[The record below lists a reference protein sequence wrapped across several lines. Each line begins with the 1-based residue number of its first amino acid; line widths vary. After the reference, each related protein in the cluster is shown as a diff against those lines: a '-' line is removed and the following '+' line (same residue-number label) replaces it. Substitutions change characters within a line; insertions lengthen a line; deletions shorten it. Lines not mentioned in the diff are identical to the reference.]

1 MPTQPLNLASFARS
15 EVTRGEPAGAS
26 NSKTSSAGASH
37 DRKVLATTRAFV
49 STCARK
55 YHSFMRMRR
64 AAAELNALSDHA
76 LKDIGLARCEI
87 EFRLRQAARRE

>member
-26 NSKTSSAGASH
+26 NSKTNSTGASRGH
-37 DRKVLATTRAFV
+37 KALAMAWAFV
-49 STCARK
+49 CMSARK
-55 YHSFMRMRR
+55 YHRFMKMRR